1 MLLPAAWRRHHG
13 LPERG
18 SRRVI
23 HRNSCGNLTN
33 FRKQPEKW
41 LSVSWEDDI
50 EKDFSSQILVDTV
63 NKTGVLAEVAA
74 VIADSG
80 SNIEEVAVVNRHQD
94 TSAMTFLLQV
104 KDRTHLARIM
114 RNVKN
119 MPNVKSISRD
129 SA

>member
-1 MLLPAAWRRHHG
+1 MLKYHHIVLIEPG
-13 LPERG
+13 PVRTEFFDVTTKKAETQIAD
-18 SRRVI
+18 SDSPYAPFFAHV
-23 HRNSCGNLTN
+23 
-33 FRKQPEKW
+33 
-41 LSVSWEDDI
+41 DDI